1 MAGIRYF
8 YDMPQDQNGQNGR
21 DQGDGENPRPPF
33 NWRLIVPLI
42 LIFFLL
48 PMLVNLFQSSGNGQ
62 EISYTRFRQLVEQGQ
77 IRSVTLQG
85 DRITAAS
92 LTDQPTTGLGGR
104 SGFTTYVPR
113 FGDPELLSLLREN
126 NVEVITRPSDQP
138 SFLGIVLSIV
148 PYLFLMYI
156 FFALF
161 RNIRGQGKGI
171 FQVGENKAKLYDES
185 KERTTFADVAGL
197 EGAKEEV
204 MEIVDFLK
212 DPGKYV
218 ELGARSPKG
227 VLLVGPPGTGKTLIA
242 RAIAGEAGVPF
253 FSMSGSDFMEMFV
266 GVGASRV
273 RNLFK
278 DAKKKSPSIIFIDEL
293 DSIGRHRGA
302 GLGGGHD
309 EREQTLNQMLSE
321 LDGFEQNEST
331 VVIAATNRPD
341 ILDPA
346 LLRPGRFDRQ
356 ITIPM
361 PTKSER
367 EEILRVHARKK
378 PMDVTVDL
386 SRVANR
392 TIGFSG
398 AELQNLLNEGAL
410 QAARRKS
417 KTISDEDIEKARD
430 RLLMGLERRSL
441 KMTDRERRITAYHE
455 AGHAITAALLPNM
468 DPVTKVSIVPRGRA
482 LGVTLIE
489 QAEERYNYSRE
500 YLEDILA
507 MMLGGRA
514 AEMLVFNSMTSGA
527 AEDLKRATET
537 ARQMVGTCGMSDGLA
552 HIALVEGDRDVFLGE
567 QMGRARS
574 YSEETAREIDEAVK
588 GILRHAFETSEGLL
602 RTHRDPLDALAT
614 MLLDQE
620 QVSGAVVKDLLR
632 LNGEADSD
640 TNEENKD
647 HE

>member
-1 MAGIRYF
+1 I
-8 YDMPQDQNGQNGR
+8 
-21 DQGDGENPRPPF
+21 
-33 NWRLIVPLI
+33 
-42 LIFFLL
+42 
-48 PMLVNLFQSSGNGQ
+48 NLFQGAGAGQ
-62 EISYTRFRQLVEQGQ
+62 EISYTRFKQLVAEDQ
-77 IRSVTLQG
+77 IRSVTIQG
-85 DRITAAS
+85 DRVTGS
-92 LTDQPTTGLGGR
+92 TSTTQTSTGVGGP
-104 SGFTTYVPR
+104 SGFTTYVPQ
-113 FGDPELLSLLREN
+113 FGDPELLALLREN
-126 NVEVITRPSDQP
+126 NVEVVTRPSDQP
-138 SFLGIVLSIV
+138 SFLGILLSIL
-148 PYLFLMYI
+148 PYI
-156 FFALF
+156 FLVWIFFSLF

-171 FQVGENKAKLYDES
+171 FQVGENKAKLYDQT

-212 DPGKYV
+212 DPKRYQ

-227 VLLVGPPGTGKTLIA
+227 ILLVGPPGTGKTLIA

-356 ITIPM
+356 VTIPM

-367 EEILRVHARKK
+367 EDILKVHARTK
-378 PMDVTVDL
+378 PMDPGVDL
-386 SRVANR
+386 SKVANR

-398 AELQNLLNEGAL
+398 AELQNLLNEAAL
-410 QAARRKS
+410 QAARRRA
-417 KTISDEDIEKARD
+417 KTIIDDDIDAARD
-430 RLLMGLERRSL
+430 RLMMGLERRSI

-455 AGHAITAALLPNM
+455 AGHAITAALLPYM
-468 DPVTKVSIVPRGRA
+468 DPVSKVTIVPRGRA
-482 LGVTLIE
+482 LGVTQIE

-500 YLEDILA
+500 YLEDMLC

-514 AEMLVFNSMTSGA
+514 AEMLTFNSMTSGA
-527 AEDLKRATET
+527 ADDLKRATET
-537 ARQMVGTCGMSDGLA
+537 ARQMVSMWGMSDNLA
-552 HIALVEGDRDVFLGE
+552 HIALGEGDRDVFLGE
-567 QMGRARS
+567 QLSRQRS
-574 YSEETAREIDEAVK
+574 YSEETAREIDAEVK
-588 GILRHAFETSEGLL
+588 SILRRAFSRAEELL
-602 RTHRDPLDALAT
+602 RKNKDALDALAT
-614 MLLDQE
+614 MLLENE
-620 QVSGAVVKDLLR
+620 QVSGVQVKELL
-632 LNGEADSD
+632 GMTD
-640 TNEENKD
+640 TASENQTDEKGTENE
-647 HE
+647 

>member
-1 MAGIRYF
+1 
-8 YDMPQDQNGQNGR
+8 MPQDENDRNDQ
-21 DQGDGENPRPPF
+21 DQGEGQGPRPSF
-33 NWRLIVPLI
+33 NWRLIVPLV
-42 LIFFLL
+42 LIFVLL
-48 PMLVNLFQSSGNGQ
+48 STFINLFQGAGSGE
-62 EISYTRFRQLVEQGQ
+62 EITYSQFKQLVSQGE
-77 IRSVTLQG
+77 IRSVTIQG
-85 DRITAAS
+85 DRVTGRSTAEDA
-92 LTDQPTTGLGGR
+92 PTGLGGR
-104 SGFTTYVPR
+104 TGFTTYVPR
-113 FGDPELLSLLREN
+113 FGDPELLTLLEEN
-126 NVEVITRPSDQP
+126 NVEIDTRPSDQP
-138 SFLGIVLSIV
+138 SFFGVLISIL
-148 PYLFLMYI
+148 PYI
-156 FFALF
+156 FLLWIFFSLF
-161 RNIRGQGKGI
+161 RNIRGQGRGI
-171 FQVGENKAKLYDES
+171 FQVGENKAKLYEQT
-185 KERTTFADVAGL
+185 KERTTFSDVAGL

-212 DPGKYV
+212 DPSRYR

-227 VLLVGPPGTGKTLIA
+227 ILLVGPPGTGKTLIA

-273 RNLFK
+273 RNLFR

-356 ITIPM
+356 VTIPM

-367 EEILRVHARKK
+367 EEILIVHAREK
-378 PMDVTVDL
+378 PMDPSVDL
-386 SRVANR
+386 GKVATR

-398 AELQNLLNEGAL
+398 AELQNLLNEAAL
-410 QAARRKS
+410 QAARRRA
-417 KTISDEDIEKARD
+417 KTITDEDIDMARD
-430 RLLMGLERRSL
+430 RLMMGLERRSI

-468 DPVTKVSIVPRGRA
+468 DPVTKVTIVPRGRA
-482 LGVTLIE
+482 LGVTQLE

-500 YLEDILA
+500 YLEDMLS

-514 AEMLVFNSMTSGA
+514 AEMLTFNSMTSGA
-527 AEDLKRATET
+527 ADDLKRATET
-537 ARQMVGTCGMSDGLA
+537 ARQMVSMWGMSDNLA
-552 HIALVEGDRDVFLGE
+552 HIALGEGDRDVFLGE
-567 QMGRARS
+567 QLSRQRS
-574 YSEETAREIDEAVK
+574 YSEATAREIDEEVK
-588 GILRHAFETSEGLL
+588 SILRRAFTRSEDLL
-602 RTHRDPLDALAT
+602 RENKRALDELAE
-614 MLLDQE
+614 LLLEQE
-620 QVSGAVVKDLLR
+620 QVSGAKVKELV
-632 LNGEADSD
+632 GIAGTTD
-640 TNEENKD
+640 TGDDE
-647 HE
+647 